1 MQKWT
6 LFLKLMNPDELH
18 NWKRVKEYFETL
30 PEFKRDNMFYKRAC
44 AIVSGKSDPL
54 PPPPITDKHKE

>member
-1 MQKWT
+1 
-6 LFLKLMNPDELH
+6 MNPDELH

-44 AIVSGKSDPL
+44 AIVNGKSDPL
-54 PPPPITDKHKE
+54 PPPLPTDKNEK